1 MILGT
6 IPVLLLYVLYPF
18 VRDHS
23 CNALTTKKPGSG
35 PIPSYRSLAGTW
47 DCCKR
52 YSKASKR
59 RLSHGGIGTYL
70 FWPSRQIVAYPLPN
84 NHDLKV
90 LCLNLR
96 VFFYCFYFRFDSLRF
111 DRLPMPRSGNSPMSK
126 GFPKPK

>member
-23 CNALTTKKPGSG
+23 CNALTTKNQAPVQYQAIEALQEHGIAANDIQKLQNAGYHTVESVRICFGHPVKS
-35 PIPSYRSLAGTW
+35 SLTR
-47 DCCKR
+47 CPTTTT
-52 YSKASKR
+52 S
-59 RLSHGGIGTYL
+59 
-70 FWPSRQIVAYPLPN
+70 
-84 NHDLKV
+84 KV
-90 LCLNLR
+90 LCFNLR